1 MYAVAAKGMKK
12 MRLMRG
18 YPLHFIRIL
27 LFSALLYFM
36 GLRMDCA

>member
-1 MYAVAAKGMKK
+1 MYTFPAKKMKK

-27 LFSALLYFM
+27 LFSVLLYFM
-36 GLRMDCA
+36 RLPMDCA